1 MNINL
6 NININND
13 LEGKNIKKTLIF
25 LKQKKKILEKRI
37 GFISPGK
44 PSPGHPT

>member
-25 LKQKKKILEKRI
+25 LKQKKK
-37 GFISPGK
+37 
-44 PSPGHPT
+44 